1 MNDTSVIILAAGL
14 GTRMKSAR
22 PKVLF
27 ELCGEPMIIHVL
39 KQAYAVS
46 NDVSV
51 VLYYEKEKIESV
63 IKNIFP
69 QTKIYA
75 QDLANFPGTAG
86 ALKNVELS
94 GKKIIVTC
102 GDMPLIKTNDLIRL
116 SAGNADIALSVFE
129 AADPYGYGRVI
140 INNGKVEAI
149 VEQKDATETQK
160 MIKSANAGCYCFKS
174 EVLREILPL
183 IGNENSQKEFYLT
196 DAIKIANERGLKCWA
211 ISVEEQNFMGIN
223 DKFQLSIAQNL
234 MQDEIKKNLMKSGVL
249 MRLPNSVYIDSRAKF
264 EGECVIE
271 ENVSVI
277 GECLIKNSV
286 IKSGSVVESSV
297 IEDSDVGPLA
307 HLRPKCE
314 IKNTHIGNFVELKA
328 ARLDGVKAGHLSY
341 LGDCE
346 IGQGTNVGCG
356 TITCNYDGKA
366 KHKTIIGKNVFIG
379 SDTQL
384 IAPVKVGD
392 DVLIAAG
399 STVTSDVPSGA
410 LAISRTKQ
418 VNKEGFFYKFFN
430 DAKSDENAKK

>member
-1 MNDTSVIILAAGL
+1 MSDIGVVVLAAGL
-14 GTRMKSAR
+14 GTRMKSTK

-27 ELCGEPMIIHVL
+27 ELCGEPMIIHIL
-39 KQAYAVS
+39 RKAYEIS
-46 NDVSV
+46 SDVSV
-51 VLYYEKEKIESV
+51 VLSYQKELVEAKIKE
-63 IKNIFP
+63 IFP
-69 QTKIYA
+69 QTKIYE
-75 QDLANFPGTAG
+75 QNLKDFPGTAG
-86 ALKNVELS
+86 ALKNIPLNSEKTL
-94 GKKIIVTC
+94 ILC

-160 MIKSANAGCYCFKS
+160 MIKNANAGCYCFKS

-234 MQDEIKKNLMKSGVL
+234 MQEEIKKNLMKSGVL
-249 MRLPNSVYIDSRAKF
+249 MRLPNSVYIDSRTKF

-277 GECLIKNSV
+277 GECVIKNSV
-286 IKSGSVVESSV
+286 IKSGSVVENSV
-297 IEDSDVGPLA
+297 IEDSGVGPLA
-307 HLRPKCE
+307 HIRPKCE

-328 ARLDGVKAGHLSY
+328 AKLNGVKAGHLSY

-346 IGQGTNVGCG
+346 IGSGTNVGCG

-384 IAPVKVGD
+384 VAPVKVGD